1 MILEKAREEHIA
13 RLVELS
19 KAAFDSDASV
29 GAPEPGGPPGYDSEA
44 WHIGMMNQG
53 HLFSAIE
60 NETVIG
66 GALLFKDAS
75 APDFLY
81 VGRIFIDPALFGQGY
96 GIHLME
102 LIENLFTNKRLRE
115 RVSQCRQK
123 MDEGVAFPEAV
134 GDTGIFEPLHCRMIS
149 VGFRAGQTDR
159 VMSKLAA
166 LYDEEV
172 NTQIGHL
179 VSIIEPSLVALM
191 SIIIGAILM
200 SVMLP
205 LLSIMSSIG

>member
-1 MILEKAREEHIA
+1 MSF
-13 RLVELS
+13 LS
-19 KAAFDSDASV
+19 
-29 GAPEPGGPPGYDSEA
+29 
-44 WHIGMMNQG
+44 
-53 HLFSAIE
+53 
-60 NETVIG
+60 
-66 GALLFKDAS
+66 
-75 APDFLY
+75 
-81 VGRIFIDPALFGQGY
+81 
-96 GIHLME
+96 
-102 LIENLFTNKRLRE
+102 NKQLRK
-115 RVSQCRQK
+115 RVADCRNK
-123 MDEGVAFPEAV
+123 MDEGVAFPNAV
-134 GDTGIFEPLHCRMIS
+134 GETGIFEPLHCRMIS